1 MTGDWETSD
10 SLVLSFRAKREIFV
24 IRGSSDDVRKK
35 NRKPV
40 IKKPSGI
47 EAATFI
53 PHLSRAF
60 KWNQRNDPPLGLTLH
75 LAIKNSRF
83 CREFFYLI
91 YFFSI
96 GGKVEICAA
105 L

>member
-24 IRGSSDDVRKK
+24 IRG
-35 NRKPV
+35 
-40 IKKPSGI
+40 

-60 KWNQRNDPPLGLTLH
+60 KRNQRNDPPLGLTLH

-96 GGKVEICAA
+96 GGKVEICAVV
-105 L
+105 